1 MPSKLFRRP
10 PSPRRRVLRTWLMP
24 THPEACAKPDAVRHS
39 TDRAVTLRERS
50 SGSQNGQQDGGA
62 LREASRALGQDPLI
76 RIINIVALLLAPL
89 L

>member
-1 MPSKLFRRP
+1 
-10 PSPRRRVLRTWLMP
+10 
-24 THPEACAKPDAVRHS
+24 
-39 TDRAVTLRERS
+39 VTLRERS